1 MWRVHWVTRTLAIL
15 ILFGFLFGYT
25 FLVDDHFV
33 VWSGGRQ
40 QDLLRSEHPT
50 LFLMSALGFF
60 LVGLLLL
67 GGACYFHFG
76 LKLVRPPGGGPWASV
91 GSVSLCLA
99 SGSFLRLPPSA
110 LVHFTDEI

>member
-1 MWRVHWVTRTLAIL
+1 MWRVHWLTRTLAIL

-67 GGACYFHFG
+67 GGAFYFH
-76 LKLVRPPGGGPWASV
+76 LVLSLCGDQVVVHGASV

-99 SGSFLRLPPSA
+99 SGSFLRLPPSS
-110 LVHFTDEI
+110 LGHFTDEI

>member
-1 MWRVHWVTRTLAIL
+1 MWRVHWLTRTLAIL

-67 GGACYFHFG
+67 GGAFYFHLG
-76 LKLVRPPGGGPWASV
+76 LKLVRRPGGGPWGFSWF
-91 GSVSLCLA
+91 GLIMFSLGLIFA
-99 SGSFLRLPPSA
+99 FAAFIAGAFHR
-110 LVHFTDEI
+110 